1 MAVTSPSPSPARTVL
16 EPRWTPRQREVLDL
30 LVRGYTNGQIADQ
43 LGISLDGAKW
53 HVSEIITR
61 LGVDSRDE
69 AAEYWRH
76 QNGLRMR
83 FTRVLQ
89 AFVSSTTLKV
99 AGGTAAV
106 ASMVIATVLV
116 VSALQQAGND
126 ATEPSAGNPPGDTAD
141 PGDSAGPG
149 TNPGNSPGT
158 GNPGTPPLN
167 TTGEVVMGVNVVK
180 VTIAHPSLPG
190 TGATYIIE
198 KGCWQCDG
206 QPTAYERVVVDA
218 NGDTTVE
225 EIFTAPSGYILGGRF
240 DPAGTEHYIS
250 VCSQGYCG
258 GVGPM
263 SADARSTIYRST
275 DGGTTWEVVKS
286 FAGSAVIGAHTAQGA
301 LVFIQEENYQPSRVE
316 SLTTGAAVNPP
327 AAGFQPYSYRGPGF
341 AWVSPDY
348 KTLLLADG
356 SPLISGDLGG
366 HKYADSS
373 FQFHS
378 MLPSGDG
385 ALVSWWHGDS
395 PATLVNYAGI
405 VRNGQLE
412 RVFELGEMVLVGAWL
427 SPELAVGNMAM
438 EAPAGSAVPGGM
450 ASQPVVFNVVTG
462 EITPL
467 ELYGPLFT
475 DKYTG
480 RNQVVG
486 VQAIP

>member
-1 MAVTSPSPSPARTVL
+1 MAVTSPSQSPARTVL

-43 LGISLDGAKW
+43 LGVSLDGAKW

-89 AFVSSTTLKV
+89 AFFSSTTLKV

-126 ATEPSAGNPPGDTAD
+126 ATEPSAGNPPGDSAD

-149 TNPGNSPGT
+149 ANPGSP
-158 GNPGTPPLN
+158 NPGSTPGVTPN
-167 TTGEVVMGVNVVK
+167 TTGEVVMGVDVVK
-180 VTIAHPSLPG
+180 VTIAQPTAPG
-190 TGATYIIE
+190 GGTAYIIE

-218 NGDTTVE
+218 NGDTRVE
-225 EIFTAPSGYILGGRF
+225 EIFSAQSGYIIGGRF
-240 DPAGTEHYIS
+240 DPAGEEHYIS

-258 GVGPM
+258 GVGEM
-263 SADARSTIYRST
+263 SADAQSTIYRST
-275 DGGTTWEVVKS
+275 DGGTTWDVVKS
-286 FAGSAVIGAHTAQGA
+286 FDGSAVIGAHTAQGP

-316 SLTTGAAVNPP
+316 SLTTGEAINPP
-327 AAGFQPYSYRGPGF
+327 SPGYQPYASRGLGF

-348 KTLLLADG
+348 KTLLLPDG

-366 HKYADSS
+366 HKFQDSA
-373 FQFHS
+373 FQFIS
-378 MLPSGDG
+378 LLPSGDA
-385 ALVSWWHGDS
+385 ALVSWWHGDA

-462 EITPL
+462 EVTPL

-475 DKYTG
+475 DKYAG

-486 VQAIP
+486 VEVPR